1 MSLINADVLLAVALL
16 AVYLIDSMHFLS
28 IGDVLVTTRG
38 GKPAGLSFGAGFEL
52 GGRRPFLANPLTPFR
67 PNLRVEWDTSG
78 APVSAPAEVS
88 LAFTR
93 LLESLQTLG
102 PFMAVSAAL
111 VVLIAPVALASG
123 YQVVFLGAVAFAWVL
138 IAVSCVIVI
147 LRRKALG
154 LTGGQTA
161 SLVFVALICLP
172 CGPNLMRAIA
182 KRPQWRLNARDLPEL
197 GFEPKQAE
205 NVRVQVRGAL
215 VTAQR
220 FVDEDGKQRAVINEQ
235 LRALGEPAP

>member
-1 MSLINADVLLAVALL
+1 VISLNADVLLAVALV
-16 AVYLIDSMHFLS
+16 AIYLIDSMQFLS
-28 IGDVLVTTRG
+28 IGDAVVTTRR

-78 APVSAPAEVS
+78 ASVRALPEVQQEFS
-88 LAFTR
+88 R
-93 LLESLQTLG
+93 LLQPLQALG

-111 VVLIAPVALASG
+111 VVLIAPVALALG

-138 IAVSCVIVI
+138 IASACVIVI
-147 LRRKALG
+147 LRRKSLG

-161 SLVFVALICLP
+161 SLVFVALVCLP

-197 GFEPKQAE
+197 GFDATAAA
-205 NVRVQVRGAL
+205 NIRTQVRGAL
-215 VTAQR
+215 TNAQR
-220 FVDEDGKQRAVINEQ
+220 FVSEDGKERAVIDEQ
-235 LRALGEPAP
+235 LRALGESTP